1 MTSEAIDSNIPL
13 KNMRLLKSHEAK
25 LIKILLLKNSSLA
38 KIFIPL
44 LDTVL
49 VEDADDGGMGGLIFM
64 SQINNAD
71 RTIGQ
76 KVAETE
82 FIDEDGVLV
91 SVELSLDNNNQ
102 LFELDVWKVDYS
114 PLCRNM
120 KSNLTSR

>member
-1 MTSEAIDSNIPL
+1 
-13 KNMRLLKSHEAK
+13 MRLLKSHEEK
-25 LIKILLLKNSSLA
+25 LIKSLLMKNSSLA
-38 KIFIPL
+38 KLFIPL

-49 VEDADDGGMGGLIFM
+49 VEDADDGGMGGLRFI
-64 SQINNAD
+64 SHINNAD

-102 LFELDVWKVDYS
+102 LFELDIWKVDYS
-114 PLCRNM
+114 PLCINIE
-120 KSNLTSR
+120 

>member
-1 MTSEAIDSNIPL
+1 
-13 KNMRLLKSHEAK
+13 MRLLKSHEAEF
-25 LIKILLLKNSSLA
+25 IKALLLKNSSFA
-38 KIFIPL
+38 KLFIPL
-44 LDTVL
+44 LDTVI
-49 VEDADDGGMGGLIFM
+49 VEDADDGGMGGIIFI

-120 KSNLTSR
+120 KSNLTYR